1 MQLSARNQLRAKV
14 TGVSLG
20 NIMAEVRMTVGDQEL
35 VAVITRESVQR
46 LKLQVG
52 DEAIAVIKATE
63 VMVARP

>member
-14 TGVSLG
+14 TAVSLG
-20 NIMAEVRMTVGDQEL
+20 NIMAEVQMSIGNQEL
-35 VAVITRESVQR
+35 VAAVTRESVQR

-52 DEAIAVIKATE
+52 DDVIAVVKATE

>member
-35 VAVITRESVQR
+35 VAAVTKESVQR
-46 LKLQVG
+46 LNIQVG
-52 DEAIAVIKATE
+52 DNVVVVIKATE
-63 VMVARP
+63 VMVGRP

>member
-14 TGVSLG
+14 TAVSLG
-20 NIMAEVRMTVGDQEL
+20 NIMAEVQMSIGNQEL
-35 VAVITRESVQR
+35 VAAITRESVQR

-52 DEAIAVIKATE
+52 DDVIAVVKATE